1 VSPATRVRGPSG
13 FTGPEEM
20 YDTSAANAEYAS
32 RGMEKFDHAGPPP
45 HMKMHVEGME
55 GSAGHM

>member
-1 VSPATRVRGPSG
+1 
-13 FTGPEEM
+13 M